1 MQLAIELLV
10 SRTYPFI
17 DSLALTERQ
26 ARDTLFRMPDG
37 SFLLHLSVNDS
48 AADDDRL
55 VWIDCRSAL
64 VWINAAP
71 EEFGMEWE

>member
-17 DSLALTERQ
+17 DSDALAERQ

-37 SFLLHLSVNDS
+37 SFLLHLSARDRT
-48 AADDDRL
+48 DEDDRL

>member
-1 MQLAIELLV
+1 MRSAIEILA

-17 DSLALTERQ
+17 DSGALAERQ

-37 SFLLHLSVNDS
+37 TFLLHLSASDRT
-48 AADDDRL
+48 AAADRL

-64 VWINAAP
+64 IWLNATP

>member
-1 MQLAIELLV
+1 MRLAIELVV

-17 DSLALTERQ
+17 NSDALVERH

-37 SFLLHLSVNDS
+37 SFVLHLSTDR

-55 VWIDCRSAL
+55 VRIDTRAAL
-64 VWINAAP
+64 IWLNAGP
-71 EEFGMEWE
+71 EEFGMEWR

>member
-17 DSLALTERQ
+17 DSHALAERQ

-37 SFLLHLSVNDS
+37 SFLLHMSASGPTDND
-48 AADDDRL
+48 RF
-55 VWIDCRSAL
+55 VWIDSRSAL

-71 EEFGMEWE
+71 DEFGMEWE

>member
-17 DSLALTERQ
+17 DSRALAERQ

-37 SFLLHLSVNDS
+37 SFLLHLSASDRT
-48 AADDDRL
+48 DGDDRF

-71 EEFGMEWE
+71 DEFGMEWE

>member
-1 MQLAIELLV
+1 MRSAIEILA

-17 DSLALTERQ
+17 DSEALAEHQ
-26 ARDTLFRMPDG
+26 ACDTLFRMPDG
-37 SFLLHLSVNDS
+37 SFLLHLSASDRT
-48 AADDDRL
+48 AGDDRL

-64 VWINAAP
+64 IWINATP

>member
-17 DSLALTERQ
+17 DSEALAERQ

-37 SFLLHLSVNDS
+37 SFVLHLSSNRTDH
-48 AADDDRL
+48 DDRL

>member
-1 MQLAIELLV
+1 MRSPIELLV
-10 SRTYPFI
+10 SRTYRFI
-17 DSLALTERQ
+17 DSEALAERQ

-37 SFLLHLSVNDS
+37 SFLLHLSAADRS
-48 AADDDRL
+48 ADDDRF

-64 VWINAAP
+64 IWINAAP

>member
-17 DSLALTERQ
+17 DSRALAERQ

-37 SFLLHLSVNDS
+37 SFLLHLSASDRTD
-48 AADDDRL
+48 DDDRL